1 MKKYIIT
8 KEEILNANENIK
20 AKKTILPK
28 YVSPF
33 LNQVNT
39 WARSTRPETVGA
51 LATDI
56 FPDFVLSQKD
66 ISLESWK
73 EYYIKNHKEKY
84 IDAQNKLKSKFLE
97 VKEVI
102 NHIDDK
108 DLEAWIDNLLFYDT
122 YAGLYV
128 QDVILN
134 DLSKKLSSQ
143 LIPPTAEQEGQ
154 GVDGYINGV
163 AYSVKPLTYKSSA
176 LSKIEKINAIMIYYE
191 KNLNDINYYVEE

>member
-122 YAGLYV
+122 
-128 QDVILN
+128 LN
-134 DLSKKLSSQ
+134 
-143 LIPPTAEQEGQ
+143 
-154 GVDGYINGV
+154 V
-163 AYSVKPLTYKSSA
+163 
-176 LSKIEKINAIMIYYE
+176 
-191 KNLNDINYYVEE
+191 